1 MRTRKP
7 NTNAKVA
14 EAMER
19 IMINCDASQLQVYQD
34 VYDVCKQRRKATWP
48 VAWQLAVYA
57 GKEITSKTA
66 ARTAAAI
73 ILAEGHV
80 PGRKVSLE
88 D

>member
-1 MRTRKP
+1 LDS
-7 NTNAKVA
+7 KVA
-14 EAMER
+14 EAIDR
-19 IMINCDASQLQVYQD
+19 IRMDCDESHLQAYQD
-34 VYDVCKQRRKATWP
+34 VYDVCKQERKSTWG
-48 VAWQLAVYA
+48 VVWQLAIYA
-57 GKEITSKTA
+57 GENITSKTA